1 MKYKDR
7 KHAKCKYKQ
16 ALLATVVTMTL
27 GVSTLGSTASVFAA
41 EQPVQELPKEFLN
54 NLSGELNSPFIY
66 SEEVNKIMRDAFKDS
81 RRLNDLLRQIS
92 MGVAGKIPAVGS
104 VVSALVG
111 YLYPEQDGVDSK
123 LNALEARLTEK
134 IEQAVDNQH
143 VEDIKSHIK
152 NLQNAANELQT
163 ALYTVKSGN
172 YYDSSVGDIHATLR
186 KKAEAVDISF
196 KELIPFLMQEGHEIS
211 DLPVYTKVVTAHILF
226 LNYMKTR
233 GTDSTLYRYDS
244 ANTVNAQFQSA
255 DRVNTYA
262 KHIEATFKKGDDKI
276 VQLINELEDKK
287 EALRNVGSSTGG
299 SLAGGNLGA
308 ESKRSIL
315 NKELDG
321 LEALNLYEKR
331 ALYRDL
337 TVAERSFEAVSG
349 KKLTYTH
356 FDDIISGTYKIVS
369 KLDNTMVLNTTNHA
383 AVLRGINEATWGNS
397 WTFQYDKEKK
407 AYMITNRQGDH
418 PGILAS
424 DWGSK
429 EHSYVFATNDTANKP
444 EHYWT
449 LEPAGDGYYF
459 IHNNALPGKVLD
471 ITGNNTANGTKI
483 NLFDKNGQNNQKFK
497 LEKIN

>member
-7 KHAKCKYKQ
+7 KGAKCKYKQ
-16 ALLATVVTMTL
+16 ALLATVATMTL
-27 GVSTLGSTASVFAA
+27 GVSTLGSTATAFAA
-41 EQPVQELPKEFLN
+41 EHPVQELPSTFLN
-54 NLSGELNSPFIY
+54 DLNLELSPPIS
-66 SEEVNKIMRDAFKDS
+66 SEQVAKIMRDASIDS
-81 RRLNDLLRQIS
+81 RRLNDLLRQVT
-92 MGVAGKIPAVGS
+92 MGVVGKIPAIGS
-104 VVSALVG
+104 VVSAIVG
-111 YLYPEQDGVDSK
+111 SLYPEQTGTDSK
-123 LNALEARLTEK
+123 LNALEAKLTAK
-134 IEQAVDNQH
+134 IETKADEEH
-143 VEDIKSHIK
+143 VKDIKSRIQ
-152 NLQNAANELQT
+152 NLINASGELQNALCSVQKAI
-163 ALYTVKSGN
+163 
-172 YYDSSVGDIHATLR
+172 YYDGSVKDIHGTLR
-186 KKAEAVDISF
+186 DKAENVDKSF
-196 KELIPFLMQEGHEIS
+196 KELVPFLMQEGHDIG
-211 DLPVYTKVVTAHILF
+211 DLPVYTKVATAHILF

-244 ANTVNAQFQSA
+244 AKTVDAQFQPA

-276 VQLINELEDKK
+276 VQLINELEGKK

-315 NKELDG
+315 NKEIDG
-321 LEALNLYEKR
+321 LEALKLNEKR

-356 FDDIISGTYKIVS
+356 FDDILSGTYKIVS
-369 KLDNTMVLNTTNHA
+369 KLDNKMVLNTSNHA
-383 AVLRGINEATWGNS
+383 AVLRGTNEATWGNS
-397 WTFQYDKEKK
+397 WTFQYDKGKK

-418 PGILAS
+418 PGILAN

-483 NLFDKNGQNNQKFK
+483 NLFDKNGQDNQKFK